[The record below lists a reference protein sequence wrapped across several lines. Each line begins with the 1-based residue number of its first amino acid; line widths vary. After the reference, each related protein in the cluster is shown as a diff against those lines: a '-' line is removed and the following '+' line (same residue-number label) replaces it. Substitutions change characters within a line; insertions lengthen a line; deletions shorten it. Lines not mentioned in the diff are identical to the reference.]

1 MQSSGAAA
9 DDGPEPGDEASTSA
23 PNPTPAGAPKPSGGG
38 AAAAA
43 TGGAAA
49 AAAALAEISGG
60 AGGGKAA
67 ALKALQQP
75 LLVSIEKLA
84 LPFLQTVMASFP
96 CSLAWQDSSLLSGL
110 RGEDKMKLVI
120 SPAAMYAWDTTYM
133 PGKSNLSNNDARL
146 LQGGKD
152 AVIDI
157 PAEARARADALDVR
171 PAPGPAQPLLPA
183 VLWALATLAGM
194 LYMLTV
200 LCLCAYAP
208 THFTVLLAQRYS
220 MVRARTLCLCT
231 CTPCSSKSVGRK
243 CACA

>member
-1 MQSSGAAA
+1 
-9 DDGPEPGDEASTSA
+9 
-23 PNPTPAGAPKPSGGG
+23 
-38 AAAAA
+38 
-43 TGGAAA
+43 
-49 AAAALAEISGG
+49 
-60 AGGGKAA
+60 
-67 ALKALQQP
+67 
-75 LLVSIEKLA
+75 
-84 LPFLQTVMASFP
+84 
-96 CSLAWQDSSLLSGL
+96 
-110 RGEDKMKLVI
+110 
-120 SPAAMYAWDTTYM
+120 M
-133 PGKSNLSNNDARL
+133 PGKLNLSNNDALL

-220 MVRARTLCLCT
+220 MVRARTLYPKHSVCLCL
-231 CTPCSSKSVGRK
+231 SMLYVHFHSMQFRFVGRS
-243 CACA
+243 CACI